1 MTAVAAEAPRP
12 RIVLIDL
19 SSIYHPAWR
28 FSEGQPQSMAIAATL
43 DMVTRCAKKDPTA
56 LVAICLDSRKSFRKE
71 LAPTYKAQREKLPN
85 DFYGTL
91 DRVKERLAAD
101 GFMLWESEGFEA
113 DDVIATAT
121 EEAVKRGHDVVIC
134 SADKDLM
141 QLLRPGVKQFRTHD
155 QSIWTVKEFKEKY
168 GIEPA
173 QFGDYLALVGDASDN
188 VAGCKGVGDKRA
200 AAMLQVNGDWAGIV
214 KAMEAKSFTPAIT
227 AAIASFD
234 YATTRKLVDLVKTV
248 PIKFDDIYARRDVK
262 PLLNVEEPVQETP
275 PSIAA
280 AEKIFGVKAESA
292 PEVESETIAIGEL
305 VDMPPPKTEPKT
317 KALAVAAPNPGLQP
331 NSVADAWWLA
341 QQMANSRLYSKYTR
355 PEAILA
361 TMIRGKE
368 MGFPVLT
375 SLDMF
380 HVIQGRP
387 TLAAN
392 SIQVLAERQPDCVYL
407 RCVLS
412 DATQATWETKHAKY
426 PEPTRHTY
434 TIQDAVDAGIATLEM
449 APVPPPNKSDNR
461 GQWDK
466 RRKEMLRKT
475 AMVQLVRMV
484 YPSATLGLYAKE
496 ELTDVDDE
504 REAA

>member
-1 MTAVAAEAPRP
+1 MTAAAIESKSLV
-12 RIVLIDL
+12 VLIDL

-28 FSEGQPQSMAIAATL
+28 FAENQPQSMAIAATL
-43 DMVTRCAKKDPTA
+43 DMVNRCAKKDPNA
-56 LVAICLDSRKSFRKE
+56 LVAICIDSRKSWRKE
-71 LAPTYKAQREKLPN
+71 KVPTYKAQREKLPN

-91 DRVKERLAAD
+91 DQVKERLDMD
-101 GFMLWESEGFEA
+101 GYLLWEADGFEA

-141 QLLRPGVKQFRTHD
+141 QLLRPGVRQFRTHD
-155 QSIWTVKEFKEKY
+155 NSMWTEVEAEKKFGVKVS
-168 GIEPA
+168 
-173 QFGDYLALVGDASDN
+173 QLGDYLALVGDASDN
-188 VAGCKGVGDKRA
+188 IKGCQGVGEKRA
-200 AAMLQVNGDWAGIV
+200 AQMLTTNGDWPGIV
-214 KAMEAKSFTPAIT
+214 KALEAKSFTPAIT
-227 AAIASFD
+227 AALQGFD
-234 YATTRKLVDLVKTV
+234 YETTRKLIDLRKDV
-248 PIKFDDIYARRDVK
+248 PIKFDEIYRNRTVRPIVKVEDQPVTDIPVSVATAE
-262 PLLNVEEPVQETP
+262 NV
-275 PSIAA
+275 
-280 AEKIFGVKAESA
+280 FGVKAETI
-292 PEVESETIAIGEL
+292 PVRDESDTVAIGEI
-305 VDMPPPKTEPKT
+305 VPMPTPAKEA
-317 KALAVAAPNPGLQP
+317 KALAPSNPALQP
-331 NSVADAWWLA
+331 SSVADAWWLA
-341 QQMANSRLYSKYTR
+341 QQMTNSRLYSKYGN
-355 PEAILA
+355 PAAILA

-392 SIQVLAERQPDCVYL
+392 AIQVLAEKHPKCVYL
-407 RCVLS
+407 RCVS
-412 DATQATWETKHAKY
+412 TSTTESTWETKHADHS
-426 PEPTRHTY
+426 EPTRFTY
-434 TIQDAVDAGIATLEM
+434 TIQDAVDAGIATLEP
-449 APVPPPNKSDNR
+449 APPPAPGKDDRR

-496 ELTDVDDE
+496 ELTDIDDE